1 MPSLLSPIFLAGLL
15 AIVVPI
21 LVHLRMRERKT
32 SQPFPSLMFIRRVP
46 HKSFRRRTLQ
56 DLVLFAARALAVA
69 LLSLAFARP
78 FFPVRAGE
86 GTALPGPMGRVVAL
100 DVSAS
105 MGYDSVFARARAAA
119 EQAVRE
125 ADDSDAV
132 GLLLFSDQ
140 AQGIAPPST
149 DHARALAA
157 VQAASPGARAS
168 RFAPAL
174 RLASDWL
181 AALKVDRREIVLVTD
196 GQARALQ
203 GVADVTLPPGTTVTV
218 RSVAAPTP
226 DNAAVTDVSVEH
238 INEDSRAFGIVTARL
253 IHQGPA
259 ARSANATLEV
269 SGRVIEEK
277 AIALP
282 ESGALSVTFARAPLP
297 AGVSRARI
305 LLTGDGLAI
314 DDSFQFVLGASDD
327 IKTLIVDPSPFTA
340 RALEIGDQPSFDILR
355 RSSLTAADLA
365 RPSLVILGGS
375 GSEVLSASAS
385 EALVRFVNEG
395 GGLLATAPLAGLRGD
410 GAGLL
415 PGAWGENVSR
425 LGDRGASLGF
435 VDLDHPALFA
445 FKQARGSDFSRARFL
460 QYRQFKPRGGPEAER
475 MRVLARF
482 DDGREALVESR
493 FGLGRV
499 LAFTTP
505 LDGLMSDLP
514 VQPLFLPLIHEL
526 ARYASAHEDTPLFHR
541 VGAAVT
547 MAGGRNGKNT
557 DPARSVT
564 SPLGRKEN
572 LVAGTSGIELQ
583 IPGFYEAERLSG
595 ARYLVAAN
603 VDSGESDLTAL
614 DPDELVAAIRPGGR
628 PAESPI
634 AVTPA
639 EAGAR
644 QTWWRLALLAVLLLM
659 AAETIFGNA
668 RGQKAAS

>member
-15 AIVVPI
+15 AVAVPI

-46 HKSFRRRTLQ
+46 HKSYRRRTLR
-56 DLVLFAARALAVA
+56 DLALFAARALAVV

-78 FFPVRAGE
+78 FFPVRAGG
-86 GTALPGPMGRVVAL
+86 GTALAGPMGRVVAL

-105 MGYDSVFARARAAA
+105 MGYSGVFARARAAA

-125 ADDSDAV
+125 ADASDAV
-132 GLLLFSDQ
+132 GVLLFSDQ
-140 AQGIAPPST
+140 AQGVAPPST
-149 DHARALAA
+149 DHGKALAA
-157 VQAASPGARAS
+157 VQGAVPGARAT

-181 AALKVDRREIVLVTD
+181 AALKVDRREIVLITD
-196 GQARALQ
+196 GQTRALP
-203 GVADVTLPPGTTVTV
+203 GVADVTLPPQTTVTV
-218 RSVAAPTP
+218 RSVAAPIP

-238 INEDSRAFGIVTARL
+238 IHEDSRAFGIVTARF
-253 IHQGPA
+253 IHQGPTA
-259 ARSANATLEV
+259 LPVDATLEV
-269 SGRVIEEK
+269 SGRVIEK
-277 AIALP
+277 RAIALP
-282 ESGALSVTFARAPLP
+282 ESGSVSVTFTRAPLP

-305 LLTGDGLAI
+305 LLTGDGLAV
-314 DDSFQFVLGASDD
+314 DDSFHFVLGARDD

-355 RSSLTAADLA
+355 RSSLIAADLSG
-365 RPSLVILGGS
+365 RSLVILGGS
-375 GSEVLSASAS
+375 GSEALSASS
-385 EALVRFVNEG
+385 SSALVRFVNEG

-410 GAGLL
+410 APGLL
-415 PGAWGENVSR
+415 PGTWGENVSR

-460 QYRQFKPRGGPEAER
+460 QYRQFKPSTGQEAER
-475 MRVLARF
+475 LRVLARF
-482 DDGREALVESR
+482 DDGREALVEST
-493 FGLGRV
+493 FGRGRV

-547 MAGGRNGKNT
+547 VAGGRKGKNS

-572 LVAGTSGIELQ
+572 LAAGTSGIELQ
-583 IPGFYEAERLSG
+583 IPGFYEAERVSG
-595 ARYLVAAN
+595 TRYMVAAN
-603 VDSGESDLTAL
+603 VDSGESDLSTL
-614 DPDELVAAIRPGGR
+614 DPDELLAAIRPGGR
-628 PAESPI
+628 AAESPI
-634 AVTPA
+634 TLTTA

-644 QTWWRLALLAVLLLM
+644 QTCWRLALLAVLLLM

-668 RGQKAAS
+668 RGQRATP

>member
-1 MPSLLSPIFLAGLL
+1 MPSLLSPMFLAGLL
-15 AIVVPI
+15 AVAVPI
-21 LVHLRMRERKT
+21 LVHLRMRERKI

-46 HKSFRRRTLQ
+46 HKSYRRRTLQ
-56 DLVLFAARALAVA
+56 DLALFAARSLAVA
-69 LLSLAFARP
+69 LLCLAFARP

-86 GTALPGPMGRVVAL
+86 GSAIAGPMGRVVAL

-105 MGYDSVFARARAAA
+105 MGYEGVFDRARAAA

-125 ADDSDAV
+125 AGAQDAV
-132 GLLLFSDQ
+132 GILLFSDQ

-149 DHARALAA
+149 DHGKALAA
-157 VQAASPGARAS
+157 VQGARPGARAT

-181 AALKVDRREIVLVTD
+181 AALNVDRREIVLITD
-196 GQARALQ
+196 GQARALP
-203 GVADVTLPPGTTVTV
+203 GVADVTLPPGTTVTI

-226 DNAAVTDVSVEH
+226 ANAAVSDVSVEH
-238 INEDSRAFGIVTARL
+238 INEDSRAFGIVTARF

-259 ARSANATLEV
+259 ARSETATLEV

-277 AIALP
+277 PIVLP

-314 DDSFQFVLGASDD
+314 DDTFHFVLGASDD
-327 IKTLIVDPSPFTA
+327 IRALIVDPSPFTA

-355 RSSLTAADLA
+355 RSSLTAADLQG
-365 RPSLVILGGS
+365 RSLVVLGGS
-375 GSEVLSASAS
+375 GSEALSAAAAA
-385 EALVRFVNEG
+385 ALVQFVNEG

-410 GAGLL
+410 AAGLL
-415 PGAWGENVSR
+415 QGAWGENVSR

-460 QYRQFKPRGGPEAER
+460 QYRQFKPRGGAESETLK
-475 MRVLARF
+475 VLARF
-482 DDGREALVESR
+482 DDGREALIESS
-493 FGLGRV
+493 FGEGRV

-547 MAGGRNGKNT
+547 LAGGRNGQNT
-557 DPARSVT
+557 DPARAVT

-572 LVAGTSGIELQ
+572 LGVGASGIELQ
-583 IPGFYEAERLSG
+583 LPGFYEAERVSG
-595 ARYLVAAN
+595 ARYIVAAN
-603 VDSGESDLTAL
+603 VDSGESDLSAL
-614 DPDELVAAIRPGGR
+614 DADELAAAIRPRGR

-634 AVTPA
+634 TVTPA

-644 QTWWRLALLAVLLLM
+644 QTWWRLALLVVLLLM

>member
-15 AIVVPI
+15 AVAVPI

-46 HKSFRRRTLQ
+46 HKSYRRRTLQ
-56 DLVLFAARALAVA
+56 DLALFAARALAVV
-69 LLSLAFARP
+69 LLCLAFARP

-86 GTALPGPMGRVVAL
+86 SLALAGPMGRVVAL

-105 MGYDSVFARARAAA
+105 MGYDGVFARARAAA
-119 EQAVRE
+119 ELAVRE
-125 ADDSDAV
+125 AGDSDAV
-132 GLLLFSDQ
+132 GILLFSDQ

-149 DHARALAA
+149 DHAKALAA
-157 VQAASPGARAS
+157 VQGASPGARAT

-181 AALKVDRREIVLVTD
+181 AALKVDRREIVLITD
-196 GQARALQ
+196 GQTRAVP
-203 GVADVTLPPGTTVTV
+203 GVADVTLPPRTTVTV

-226 DNAAVTDVSVEH
+226 ANAAVSDVSVEH
-238 INEDSRAFGIVTARL
+238 VNEDSRAFGIVTARFL
-253 IHQGPA
+253 HQGPA
-259 ARSANATLEV
+259 PRSVKVALEV
-269 SGRVIEEK
+269 SGRVIEENE
-277 AIALP
+277 ISLP
-282 ESGALSVTFARAPLP
+282 ETGSLSVTFARAPLP
-297 AGVSRARI
+297 AGVSRARL

-314 DDSFQFVLGASDD
+314 DDTFHFVLSASDD
-327 IKTLIVDPSPFTA
+327 IKTLVVDPSPFTA

-365 RPSLVILGGS
+365 RQSLVILGGT
-375 GSEVLSASAS
+375 GSEALSASAS
-385 EALVRFVNEG
+385 SALVRFVNEG

-410 GAGLL
+410 AAGLL
-415 PGAWGENVSR
+415 QGAWGENVSR
-425 LGDRGASLGF
+425 LGDRGASIGF

-460 QYRQFKPRGGPEAER
+460 QYREFKPRAGAESDR
-475 MRVLARF
+475 LKVLARF
-482 DDGREALVESR
+482 DDGREALVEST
-493 FGLGRV
+493 FGQGRV

-547 MAGGRNGKNT
+547 VAGGRNGRIT

-564 SPLGRKEN
+564 SPLGRKEP
-572 LVAGTSGIELQ
+572 LAAGTSGIELQ
-583 IPGFYEAERLSG
+583 IPGFYEAERGSG
-595 ARYLVAAN
+595 ARYIVAAN
-603 VDSGESDLTAL
+603 VESAESDLSTL
-614 DPDELVAAIRPGGR
+614 DPDELVAAIRPGDR

-634 AVTPA
+634 SVTPA

-644 QTWWRLALLAVLLLM
+644 QTWWRLALLAALLLM
-659 AAETIFGNA
+659 AAETILGNA